1 MIGKLP
7 EKGQRDL
14 FRPML
19 KDFINMKHE
28 LVLLAEKIDWNYF
41 EEEFSPFYSEK
52 GGPSVPIRLMVG
64 CLMLKHLYN
73 LGDERVPKG
82 WVRDI
87 YFQYFCGGAFFEHI
101 FPFDPSD
108 FVHFRKR
115 VGEEG
120 IEKIFAYSV
129 RVHGKEVSKKSNFV
143 LSDTTVQEN
152 NTTFPSDAKLCRKV
166 IDKCN
171 EIAQKGR
178 AHIKNG
184 EKGVQINAMMAATA
198 WNLKKMMEKLGGR
211 VFIFCF
217 QVHFPS

>member
-1 MIGKLP
+1 M
-7 EKGQRDL
+7 
-14 FRPML
+14 
-19 KDFINMKHE
+19 
-28 LVLLAEKIDWNYF
+28 
-41 EEEFSPFYSEK
+41 
-52 GGPSVPIRLMVG
+52 
-64 CLMLKHLYN
+64 
-73 LGDERVPKG
+73 
-82 WVRDI
+82 
-87 YFQYFCGGAFFEHI
+87 
-101 FPFDPSD
+101 
-108 FVHFRKR
+108 
-115 VGEEG
+115 GEEG

-198 WNLKKMMEKLGGR
+198 WNLKKMMEKLKEEFLFFVFR
-211 VFIFCF
+211 FIFQARCSI
-217 QVHFPS
+217 FPNLNVNF